1 MAPTQENRVF
11 SVSIPSLGPDVLLF
25 SAMSGTEALG
35 RLYQYDLQLL
45 SENFSINLD
54 DVLGQ
59 SMTISMQLSDGSV
72 RYFDGLVARFSQ
84 VGNVG
89 AFASYHV
96 TLYPWLWFLT
106 RTSDCR
112 IFQNMT
118 VPEIIK
124 QVFRDC
130 GYTDFEVSLSGNY
143 RTWEYC
149 VQYRETDFNFVSR
162 LMEQEGIYYYFL
174 HQDGKHILKMTDS
187 ISGHDPIVNPDVAFL
202 PPSENVVEEQDHI
215 TSWSFS
221 RDVQPGA
228 VVNDDYDFKNP
239 KANLEAKL
247 SSPFPHNRSDNEIY
261 DYPGEYYNAG
271 DGNNYVRTRLQE
283 MHAQYER
290 SHGEG
295 SVHTIY
301 TGGLFNLTEYPR
313 DDQNREYMVV
323 GCSYQLKNDEYESTG
338 IESEIVFN
346 VSIEAMD
353 SKTQFRTARTTPK
366 PMVQGPQTAVV
377 TGPTGDEIWTD
388 KYGRVKVQFHWDR
401 YGDNDEN
408 SSCWIRV
415 SNPWAGK
422 NWGAIALPRIGH
434 EVIVDFLEGDP
445 DQPIIT
451 GRVYNQDNMPPYTL
465 PANQTQSGMKSRS
478 SKGGTGENF
487 NEIRFEDLK
496 GKEEIYIHAEKDQ
509 LNEVEN
515 NEITDVGND
524 RTEHVAHDEV
534 INIDNDRTETVGN
547 NENITI
553 ENDRTENVT
562 NNENVTIGKERFHKI
577 GTNDTLDV
585 GDNLYIKAGKSIIL
599 ETGAAKIDMQSNGD
613 ILISG
618 ANITVKGSAKVTQ
631 TAEAAMTIKG
641 NPTAVN

>member
-1 MAPTQENRVF
+1 MAPTQANRIF
-11 SVSIPSLGPDVLLF
+11 SVSTPIGSDVLLL

-35 RLYQYDLQLL
+35 RMYQYDLHLL
-45 SENFSINLD
+45 SEDHSIAMED
-54 DVLGQ
+54 ILGQ
-59 SMTISMQLSDGSV
+59 NMTVSMQLPDGGV
-72 RYFDGLVARFSQ
+72 RYFDGLAARFSQ
-84 VGNVG
+84 VGTIG
-89 AFASYHV
+89 SYASYHV

-118 VPEIIK
+118 VPDIIK

-130 GYTDFEVSLSGNY
+130 GYTDFEESLSGSY
-143 RTWEYC
+143 RSWEYC

-162 LMEQEGIYYYFL
+162 LMEQEGIYFYFL

-187 ISGHDPIVNPDVAFL
+187 ISGHDPIVNPDVILRQPA
-202 PPSENVVEEQDHI
+202 ETINTIDQDFI
-215 TSWSFS
+215 TSWTHS
-221 RDVQPGA
+221 RNVQSGA
-228 VVNDDYDFKNP
+228 YVHDDYDFKNP

-247 SSPFPHNRSDNEIY
+247 SNPFPHSRSDSEIY
-261 DYPGEYYNAG
+261 DYPGEFYNAG
-271 DGNNYVRTRLQE
+271 DGNNYVRARLEE
-283 MHAQYER
+283 MQAQYER
-290 SHGEG
+290 AFGEG
-295 SVHTIY
+295 TVHNIY
-301 TGGLFNLTEYPR
+301 TGGLFNLVECPR
-313 DDQNREYMVV
+313 ADQNHEYIVV
-323 GCSYQLKNDEYESTG
+323 GCSYQITNNEYESSG
-338 IESEIVFN
+338 SSSEMVFKVN
-346 VSIEAMD
+346 IEAMD
-353 SKTQFRTARTTPK
+353 SKIPYRSARTTPK

-377 TGPTGDEIWTD
+377 TGPAGEEIWTD
-388 KYGRVKVQFHWDR
+388 EYGRVKVQFHWDR
-401 YGDNDEN
+401 YGKNDEN

-422 NWGAIALPRIGH
+422 KWGAIALPRIGH

-451 GRVYNQDNMPPYTL
+451 GRVYNGDNMPPYAL

-478 SKGGTGENF
+478 SKGGNDKNF

-515 NEITDVGND
+515 NEITEIGND
-524 RTEHVAHDEV
+524 RTEHVVHDET

-553 ENDRTENVT
+553 QNDRTENVT
-562 NNENVTIGKERFHKI
+562 SNEKVTIGKARMHKI

-613 ILISG
+613 ILVSG
-618 ANITVKGSAKVTQ
+618 TNITVKGSGKVTQ
-631 TAEAAMTIKG
+631 TAGGPMTIKG